1 MKTLWKALINK
12 VRNLETSNINLN
24 GFEILDVL
32 SLESR
37 NFSLQSNMR
46 ALLSPVSIYWFNAV
60 LLTNLHCC
68 MNGSQVRLLFLKF
81 AT

>member
-37 NFSLQSNMR
+37 NVSLQILISFR
-46 ALLSPVSIYWFNAV
+46 V
-60 LLTNLHCC
+60 T
-68 MNGSQVRLLFLKF
+68 
-81 AT
+81 